1 MTAFQA
7 GTTEI
12 DRDFGTFTG
21 LWTGYIDRV
30 AAAR

>member
-1 MTAFQA
+1 MAAFQA
-7 GTTEI
+7 GTKEL
-12 DRDFGTFTG
+12 DRDYGTFCG